1 MFQELSSLK
10 EALSGEPGKTLGI
23 HLLSKS
29 WTVRYGFR
37 HTHDMRWLV
46 FSSLLFLNGCLG
58 NSLGEVRATAPLQ
71 TRTYPALYE
80 KLAACAKQ
88 GIETESWSFGEPT
101 VHAARE
107 SATPLVSIATLY
119 AGSALFEVT
128 FQPVPS
134 AMTLVKYRRG
144 YDGYDSKEKTWAI
157 IERCS
162 QQVSAPST
170 PDTPLPP
177 VSSASTT
184 TSPTAP

>member
-1 MFQELSSLK
+1 MFQELSSLR
-10 EALSGEPGKTLGI
+10 EVLSGQPEKALGI
-23 HLLSKS
+23 HLLWKS
-29 WTVRYGFR
+29 WTVRCGFR
-37 HTHDMRWLV
+37 HTSDMRWLV

-101 VHAARE
+101 VHATME
-107 SATPLVSIATLY
+107 SATPLVSVATLY

-128 FQPVPS
+128 FQPAPS

-162 QQVSAPST
+162 QQVSSPST
-170 PDTPLPP
+170 PDTPLAP

-184 TSPTAP
+184 PSPTAP